1 MSDETKTRTHKLI
14 VEHLGVEA
22 AQVVDDATM
31 EGLGADSLD
40 CVELEMA
47 LEEEFGF
54 RFPSADEGAI
64 TPETTVAQMVALAV
78 ERRPHEG

>member
-1 MSDETKTRTHKLI
+1 MSEDTRGRTHKLI
-14 VEHLGVEA
+14 VEHLGVDP
-22 AQVVDDATM
+22 AQVEDDATM

-54 RFPSADEGAI
+54 RFPTGDEGAI
-64 TPETTVAQMVALAV
+64 SPETTVAQMVALAD
-78 ERRPHEG
+78 ERRPAEG